1 MIPSAPYRG
10 ERRRKLGIGV
20 PLIFQRPGVVNSDA
34 ESLTMRKYP
43 IRP

>member
-1 MIPSAPYRG
+1 MRITSRFTN
-10 ERRRKLGIGV
+10 RITLIGHCV